1 MEERE
6 DGYEAASRVDLWVES
21 LIVSAKLHAR
31 VNKERYTYMFRFN
44 EFASTSNVVAENI
57 TTIQWRKIVLYAS
70 APSLAHG

>member
-1 MEERE
+1 MWSSEEMEERE

-44 EFASTSNVVAENI
+44 EFASTL
-57 TTIQWRKIVLYAS
+57 TL
-70 APSLAHG
+70 